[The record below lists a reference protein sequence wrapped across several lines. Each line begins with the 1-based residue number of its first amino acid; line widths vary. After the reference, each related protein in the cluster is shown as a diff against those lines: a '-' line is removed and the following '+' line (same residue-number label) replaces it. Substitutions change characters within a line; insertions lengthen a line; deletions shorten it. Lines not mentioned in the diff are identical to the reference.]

1 MRLGLP
7 LLITVSSA
15 AAQEAFPFAAGLPI
29 APLLP
34 QVLDALASGPNLVL
48 EAPPGAG
55 KSTTV
60 PLALLGEGAS
70 SWRGTQGVILVL
82 EPRRVAARAVATRM
96 ASLLGESVGARVG
109 YRVRHES
116 RSSAE
121 TRILVVT
128 EGVLVRRLQIDPS
141 LSGVSAVVFDEF
153 HERSIDADL
162 SLALCREAQLSLRP
176 EIRLL
181 VMSATLGEV
190 LAPAVAALLGDSPAL
205 RSEGRSYPVAVRYV
219 GAKPLAMLAA
229 SSREIESEMSAA
241 IRNVLRENN
250 EGDVL
255 AFLPGE
261 REIRNVA
268 GLLNGGPSAAVQVRR
283 RALPTAAPIPPPPP
297 LPRTV
302 MLDAVC
308 PPFVVCPRR
317 LIRYDSYTAR
327 CPSTSSKRHSS
338 PTLRDDAAWC
348 SRQTSPN
355 QA

>member
-1 MRLGLP
+1 
-7 LLITVSSA
+7 
-15 AAQEAFPFAAGLPI
+15 
-29 APLLP
+29 
-34 QVLDALASGPNLVL
+34 
-48 EAPPGAG
+48 
-55 KSTTV
+55 
-60 PLALLGEGAS
+60 
-70 SWRGTQGVILVL
+70 
-82 EPRRVAARAVATRM
+82 M

-283 RALPTAAPIPPPPP
+283 RALPTAAPIPLPPP

-327 CPSTSSKRHSS
+327 CPSTSSRRHSS